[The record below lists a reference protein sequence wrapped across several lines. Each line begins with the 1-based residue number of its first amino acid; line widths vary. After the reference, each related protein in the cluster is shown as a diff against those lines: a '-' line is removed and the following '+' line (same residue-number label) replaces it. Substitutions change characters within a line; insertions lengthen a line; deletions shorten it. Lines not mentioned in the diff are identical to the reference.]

1 MTESIQ
7 APVQSLWIGPRLSA
21 MERLCIRSFLA
32 NGHEFHL
39 FVYDDVSDVP
49 AGTIIHDAS
58 EILDR
63 SRIFTYA
70 GNGSVA
76 GFANMFRYKL
86 LLERGGWWVDLD
98 VVCLR
103 PFDFTGACVFASEPG
118 DGDGPLTSEV
128 LTNAV
133 LKCEAGSP
141 FLEYVWGVCLEK
153 DPSKL
158 VWGETGPR
166 LVAEGVRKL
175 GLESFVQ
182 PARIFC
188 PVSFRD
194 WRWLITPD
202 SASGFDRDTRAV
214 HLWHEMW
221 RRADADKDKAYP
233 AACPFER
240 LKSRYPEL

>member
-1 MTESIQ
+1 
-7 APVQSLWIGPRLSA
+7 VQSLWIGPRLST

-39 FVYDDVSDVP
+39 FVYDEVADVP
-49 AGTIIHDAS
+49 AGTVIHSAN

-86 LLERGGWWVDLD
+86 LLDRGGWWVDLD
-98 VVCLR
+98 TVCLR
-103 PFDFTGACVFASEPG
+103 PFDFSDEYVFASEPG
-118 DGDGPLTSEV
+118 DRGEV
-128 LTNAV
+128 LTNAI
-133 LKCEAGSP
+133 LKSEAGSP
-141 FLEYVWGVCLEK
+141 FLEYVWRVCLEK

-166 LVAEGVRKL
+166 LVADAVRTL
-175 GLESFVQ
+175 GLERFTK
-182 PARIFC
+182 PAKTFC
-188 PVSFRD
+188 PVSYRE
-194 WRWLITPD
+194 WRSLITPD
-202 SASGFDRDTRAV
+202 AALEFDADTWAV

-221 RRADADKDKAYP
+221 RRAEADKDRSYP
-233 AACPFER
+233 PACQFER
-240 LKSRYPEL
+240 LKSRYPES

>member
-1 MTESIQ
+1 MR

-39 FVYDDVSDVP
+39 FVYDDVCDVP
-49 AGTIIHDAS
+49 AGTVIHSAN

-86 LLERGGWWVDLD
+86 LLDRGGWWVDLD
-98 VVCLR
+98 IVCLR
-103 PFDFTGACVFASEPG
+103 PFDFSGEYVFASEPG
-118 DGDGPLTSEV
+118 DRGGEV
-128 LTNAV
+128 LTNAI
-133 LKCEAGSP
+133 LKSEAGSP
-141 FLEYVWGVCLEK
+141 FLEYVWRVCLEK

-166 LVAEGVRKL
+166 LVTDAVGRL
-175 GLESFVQ
+175 GLKRFAK
-182 PARIFC
+182 PAKTFC
-188 PVSFRD
+188 PVSYRE
-194 WRWLITPD
+194 WRSLITPD
-202 SASGFDRDTRAV
+202 AALEFDVDTWAV

-221 RRADADKDKAYP
+221 RRAGVDKDKNYP
-233 AACPFER
+233 PACQFER
-240 LKSRYPEL
+240 LKSRYPES

>member
-1 MTESIQ
+1 
-7 APVQSLWIGPRLSA
+7 

-39 FVYDDVSDVP
+39 FVYGEVTDVP
-49 AGTIIHDAS
+49 AGTVLHNAD

-63 SRIFTYA
+63 SRIFTYT

-98 VVCLR
+98 TVCLR
-103 PFDFTGACVFASEPG
+103 PFDFRDEYVFASEFG
-118 DGDGPLTSEV
+118 NDGEIV
-128 LTNAV
+128 TNAI
-133 LKCEAGSP
+133 LKSKPGSP
-141 FLEYVWGVCLEK
+141 FAEHAWRACLAK

-166 LVAEGVRKL
+166 LVAEAIRTL
-175 GLESFVQ
+175 GLERFTK
-182 PARIFC
+182 PAKTFC
-188 PVSFRD
+188 PIAFRE
-194 WRWLITPD
+194 WGSLIRPE
-202 SASGFDRDTRAV
+202 AGLVFDANTWAV

-221 RRADADKDKAYP
+221 RRAGADRDANYP
-233 AACPFER
+233 ADCLFER
-240 LKSRYPEL
+240 LKSRYPES

>member
-1 MTESIQ
+1 
-7 APVQSLWIGPRLSA
+7 

-39 FVYDDVSDVP
+39 FVYDDVCDVP
-49 AGTIIHDAS
+49 AGTVIHSAN

-86 LLERGGWWVDLD
+86 LLDRGGWWVDLD
-98 VVCLR
+98 IVCMR
-103 PFDFTGACVFASEPG
+103 PFDFSSEYVFASEPSDRG
-118 DGDGPLTSEV
+118 EV
-128 LTNAV
+128 LTNAI
-133 LKCEAGSP
+133 LKSEAGSP
-141 FLEYVWGVCLEK
+141 FLEYVWRVCLEK

-166 LVAEGVRKL
+166 LVTDAVRAL
-175 GLESFVQ
+175 GLERFAK
-182 PARIFC
+182 PAKTFC
-188 PVSFRD
+188 PVSYRE
-194 WRWLITPD
+194 WRSFITPD
-202 SASGFDRDTRAV
+202 ASLEFDADTWAV

-221 RRADADKDKAYP
+221 RREEADKDKNYP
-233 AACPFER
+233 PACQFER
-240 LKSRYPEL
+240 LKSRYPES

>member
-1 MTESIQ
+1 
-7 APVQSLWIGPRLSA
+7 

-39 FVYDDVSDVP
+39 FVYDEVADVP
-49 AGTIIHDAS
+49 PGTKIHRAD

-86 LLERGGWWVDLD
+86 LLDRGGWWVDLD
-98 VVCLR
+98 TVCLR
-103 PFDFTGACVFASEPG
+103 PFDCSGEYVFASEPAG
-118 DGDGPLTSEV
+118 DGEV
-128 LTNAV
+128 LTNAI
-133 LKCEAGSP
+133 LKSEAGSP
-141 FLEYVWGVCLEK
+141 FLEYVWRVCLEK

-166 LVAEGVRKL
+166 LVADAVRRL
-175 GLESFVQ
+175 GLERFTK
-182 PARIFC
+182 PAKTFC
-188 PVSFRD
+188 PVSYRD
-194 WRWLITPD
+194 WRSLITP
-202 SASGFDRDTRAV
+202 SAISEFETDTLAV

-221 RRADADKDKAYP
+221 RRAQADKDASYP
-233 AACPFER
+233 AACQFER
-240 LKSRYPEL
+240 LKSLYPES